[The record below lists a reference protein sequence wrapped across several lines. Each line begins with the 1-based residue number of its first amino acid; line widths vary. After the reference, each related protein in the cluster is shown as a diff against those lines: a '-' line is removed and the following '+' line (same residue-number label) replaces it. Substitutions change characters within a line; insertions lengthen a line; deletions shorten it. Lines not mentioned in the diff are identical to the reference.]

1 MDTKTAPKCPVADCV
16 VFPQMTVLPGDP
28 VVSSP
33 LSSQEKRGD
42 WTGELVL
49 QPCGHTLTAGQQA
62 DWLAAYEG
70 GA

>member
-1 MDTKTAPKCPVADCV
+1 MDTKTAPNCPVAACV
-16 VFPQMTVLPGDP
+16 VFPEMTVLPDDP
-28 VVSSP
+28 IIGGR
-33 LSSQEKRGD
+33 LSSETKRGD

-49 QPCGHTLTAGQQA
+49 QPCGHTLTADQQA